1 MEAIISHATFGIRA
15 KMGWDH
21 SFNHYLSTDKPRP
34 KETCSPLFSSA
45 FVEAGKLGVSWEL
58 FSIYNKFDLYTV
70 QESFS
75 NAETSWSMAGPA
87 FKGKIQRKGRWLGE
101 KEDGLLSCSEASP
114 YTLTSWWQWREPDWF
129 TQSPAKEI
137 ILLFAGKFLI
147 WQCLEPDLIGE
158 IIQLSIIIRSLPTA
172 NKMLRLLVLFYNR
185 YFHRRQG
192 MYLKTLFWNCEGS
205 KIPLHHKHSLE
216 TH

>member
-1 MEAIISHATFGIRA
+1 MQLLESEPKWDGTIVLITTCLLTNLDQRKHAA
-15 KMGWDH
+15 
-21 SFNHYLSTDKPRP
+21 HYFHLLLWKQ
-34 KETCSPLFSSA
+34 
-45 FVEAGKLGVSWEL
+45 GSWEWVEN
-58 FSIYNKFDLYTV
+58 FSVFITFNKFDLYTL

-75 NAETSWSMAGPA
+75 NAETSWSMADPA
-87 FKGKIQRKGRWLGE
+87 FKGKTQRKERWLGE

-129 TQSPAKEI
+129 TQALAKEI

-158 IIQLSIIIRSLPTA
+158 IIQLSIIIRSLPAA

-185 YFHRRQG
+185 LFPQKAGNVPEDTLLELWRQ
-192 MYLKTLFWNCEGS
+192 
-205 KIPLHHKHSLE
+205 
-216 TH
+216 

>member
-1 MEAIISHATFGIRA
+1 MQLLESEPKWDGTIVLITTCLLTNLDQRKHAA
-15 KMGWDH
+15 
-21 SFNHYLSTDKPRP
+21 HYFHLLLWKQ
-34 KETCSPLFSSA
+34 
-45 FVEAGKLGVSWEL
+45 GSWEWVEN
-58 FSIYNKFDLYTV
+58 FSVFITFNKFDLYTL

-158 IIQLSIIIRSLPTA
+158 IIQLSIIIRSLPAA